1 MKKYIVI
8 LASAALMLSSCGE
21 EGKESLDLSSV
32 SLSTNEIISDSE
44 GGQFDVTVTS
54 SEDWRVSGI
63 SDWVTADKTGG
74 KSGEK
79 VTFTVAPSSSMV
91 TDSVFFKI
99 FAGSAVQQVKVKI
112 SAGQVINLES
122 EDKVDVSADANAVV
136 IKLKTNIENLN
147 MIIVMAVRT
156 GFLLIRG
163 LMRSA

>member
-1 MKKYIVI
+1 M
-8 LASAALMLSSCGE
+8 
-21 EGKESLDLSSV
+21 
-32 SLSTNEIISDSE
+32 
-44 GGQFDVTVTS
+44 
-54 SEDWRVSGI
+54 
-63 SDWVTADKTGG
+63 TADKTGG

-136 IKLKTNIENLN
+136 IKLKTNIEK
-147 MIIVMAVRT
+147 
-156 GFLLIRG
+156 F
-163 LMRSA
+163 

>member
-63 SDWVTADKTGG
+63 SDWVTPDKTGG

-79 VTFTVAPSSSMV
+79 VTFKVAPSSSMV

-99 FAGSAVQQVKVKI
+99 FAGSAVQ
-112 SAGQVINLES
+112 
-122 EDKVDVSADANAVV
+122 
-136 IKLKTNIENLN
+136 
-147 MIIVMAVRT
+147 
-156 GFLLIRG
+156 
-163 LMRSA
+163 